1 MIRVKLIGNVKNLMK
16 TTEDT
21 EYTED
26 KYPYSKLTDKI
37 IKCAIE
43 VHKTLGPGFLEN
55 IYENALIYE
64 LKQQGLK
71 VEKQKLV
78 PIAYKETVVGEH
90 RLNLLV
96 EGEVIVEN
104 KTVKE
109 FNDIHQAQILSYL
122 KATRKKIGLL
132 INFAKTKID
141 VKRMIL

>member
-1 MIRVKLIGNVKNLMK
+1 MK
-16 TTEDT
+16 TTEST
-21 EYTED
+21 EFTEN
-26 KYPYSKLTDKI
+26 KYPYSKITNKI

-43 VHKTLGPGFLEN
+43 VHKALGPGFLED

-64 LKQQGLK
+64 LEQQGLK
-71 VEKQKLV
+71 VEKQKLILV
-78 PIAYKETVVGEH
+78 TYKETVVGEH

-96 EGEVIVEN
+96 EEEVIVEN

-122 KATRKKIGLL
+122 KATGKKIGLL

-141 VKRMIL
+141 AKRMIL